1 MKLNLR
7 KKRVHIPLAEKYT
20 PLKLMNAGKLNGLH
34 FFLLL
39 YLDEYAIFL
48 NSSCRYSIDT

>member
-1 MKLNLR
+1 MNKYEHNDCYHSFFYL
-7 KKRVHIPLAEKYT
+7 YT
-20 PLKLMNAGKLNGLH
+20 PLKPMNAGKLNGLH